1 MANYMQYQVS
11 ALATWVMPQL
21 NIDVAGFNMLFLMPM
36 LTAVFL
42 SIPIGALGD
51 RFGSRRVVGIC
62 LIISVIG
69 GFLRCFFLESFE
81 MQLLTMFLLGCGISA
96 LNANLVKVL
105 GVWFK
110 EQTGTAMGLFY
121 ASSCVA
127 IVVAQV
133 CAPLFGSVYNSYLV
147 AAIVLAI
154 STVLWYLLDRD
165 VPKGETPAPPEPT
178 LEYLKVAGKSK
189 GVWLIAIGVGFGLAS
204 TTAYAG
210 LLPQALELGKG
221 VEMTTSGV
229 MAAIVTVG
237 SFFGCLI
244 GPACADKI
252 GKFKGFLVSTT
263 IIGALFMFV
272 TWYCPSVGW
281 VIWFVLVAN
290 GFFTAIN
297 GPIMQ
302 AMPILLPEIGEKYAG
317 SAGGIVGTVSLLIS
331 YFVPIIISVIAGD
344 SYAVNFALESLCFV
358 LGVIPIV
365 LLPELGPKGKFQQE
379 LKAKR
384 AAELGNVAE

>member
-1 MANYMQYQVS
+1 M
-11 ALATWVMPQL
+11 
-21 NIDVAGFNMLFLMPM
+21 VA
-36 LTAVFL
+36 
-42 SIPIGALGD
+42 
-51 RFGSRRVVGIC
+51 IC

-69 GFLRCFFLESFE
+69 GFLRCFFLESFQV
-81 MQLLTMFLLGCGISA
+81 QLLTMFMLGAGISA
-96 LNANLVKVL
+96 LNANLIKVL
-105 GVWFK
+105 GIWFK

-121 ASSCVA
+121 ASSCAA
-127 IVVAQV
+127 IVVAQI
-133 CAPLFGSVYNSYLV
+133 CAPLFGSVYISYLV

-154 STVLWYLLDRD
+154 ATVLWYLLDRD
-165 VPKGETPAPPEPT
+165 ASKGEVPAPPEPT
-178 LEYLKVAGKSK
+178 MEYLKVASKSK

-252 GKFKGFLVSTT
+252 GKFKAFLVATT
-263 IIGALFMFV
+263 VLGAVFMFA
-272 TWYCPSVGW
+272 TWYCPSASW
-281 VIWFVLVAN
+281 ILWAVLVAN

-317 SAGGIVGTVSLLIS
+317 SAGGIVGTVSLLLS
-331 YFVPIIISVIAGD
+331 YFMPILISAIAGD
-344 SYAVNFALESLCFV
+344 SYAINFALESLCFV
-358 LGVIPIV
+358 LGVVPIV
-365 LLPELGPKGKFQQE
+365 LLPELGPKGKLQQE
-379 LKAKR
+379 RMKKEEIN
-384 AAELGNVAE
+384 AEVA